1 MAGGA
6 LLRRQITNSDDSGAR
21 HSLKMTNYDDRIA
34 IMRKLGVKD
43 ENSFVDHYYA
53 ESMK

>member
-6 LLRRQITNSDDSGAR
+6 LLKRQITSSDDSGAR

-43 ENSFVDHYYA
+43 ENSFADHYYA